1 MTAPDLTLAADVLD
15 HIESWLAD
23 CGTPLTTGQA
33 AVFAA
38 GRAQI
43 ERNQQ
48 QVDAAEVYLRRLEAT
63 NPSQSVRDEIAKI
76 RAEKRAA

>member
-1 MTAPDLTLAADVLD
+1 MTAPDLTLAAEVLD

-23 CGTPLTTGQA
+23 CGTPLTTDQA

-48 QVDAAEVYLRRLEAT
+48 QVTA
-63 NPSQSVRDEIAKI
+63 
-76 RAEKRAA
+76 AEKRAA